1 MLQSAP
7 ASSRPT
13 LIAILALAVGLM
25 LAGVTRSGYGNTY
38 YAEGAFAASHSWNAL
53 LMNAADLGGYVSLDK
68 GPLTD
73 WLAGLFGRVL
83 GFGSFS
89 VMVPNALYGSATVFV
104 LYDAVRRALGREIAI
119 LAALMMALTPV
130 AVLVGRYNTP
140 DALLLLLL
148 VCAAWSL
155 TVAAQS
161 GRLRELLLCASC
173 VGLAF
178 NTKMLE
184 AYLVL
189 PGFAL
194 AFLLSGRR
202 PTRRR
207 LGELALAGALMLL
220 VSLAWFV
227 AMTLVPASDRPYVG
241 DSRNNSWFQL
251 ILEGDGLQR
260 VTGNQGAFDRDLGGN
275 LLYLFSAHVAG
286 QIAWLLP
293 LALLGLVLGLASRWR
308 SRRTS
313 FAFGAYAMWGG
324 WALVCCV
331 VLSVSAGARH
341 AYYTSLLAPAVA
353 TLAAA
358 ALVTLSR
365 AARRSSPAAVGLA
378 LAVIVTALTSFLVLA
393 HSGGFLPWLRWLVLV
408 CGVLAGAALASAP
421 PSLPRRS
428 IRTLAAGAATI
439 AVLAGPAAY
448 SIATVT
454 RAHTGYD
461 PLAGPRT
468 GRRERATAVAHSDA
482 LSTPSLARS
491 LTLLSGYLRAHRA
504 GARFLVA
511 ATDAKTADP
520 IALAGGL
527 PAITVGGFSG
537 VDPAPTSRQLESL
550 IGSGQL
556 RYVLIDASRV
566 LPLSAAQRALSV
578 PAWVERHCSR
588 VPSRSIA
595 ADGTGGASRAA
606 SHILSTLSL
615 FACRSAA

>member
-1 MLQSAP
+1 MPQRAL
-7 ASSRPT
+7 ASSRPA
-13 LIAILALAVGLM
+13 LIAILALAVALM
-25 LAGVTRSGYGNTY
+25 LTDVTRSGYGNTY

-68 GPLTD
+68 GPLSD

-89 VMVPNALYGSATVFV
+89 VMIPNALYGSATVLV

-189 PGFAL
+189 PGFVL
-194 AFLLSGRR
+194 AFLLSR

-241 DSRNNSWFQL
+241 DSGNNSWFQL
-251 ILEGDGLQR
+251 ILEGDGVQR
-260 VTGNQGAFDRDLGGN
+260 VTGNPGAFDRDLGGN
-275 LLYLFSAHVAG
+275 VLYLFNAHVAG

-293 LALLGLVLGLASRWR
+293 LALLGLVLGLPSTWR

-358 ALVTLSR
+358 ALVTLWR

-378 LAVIVTALTSFLVLA
+378 LAVILTALTSFLVLA

-408 CGVLAGAALASAP
+408 CGVLAGAAVLASVAS
-421 PSLPRRS
+421 SLPRRS
-428 IRTLAAGAATI
+428 VTALAAGAATI

-461 PLAGPRT
+461 PLAGPRS
-468 GRRERATAVAHSDA
+468 GQRERAVAVAHSDA
-482 LSTPSLARS
+482 LSTPTLAPS
-491 LTLLSGYLRAHRA
+491 LTLLTGYLRAHRG

-520 IALAGGL
+520 IALASGL

-537 VDPAPTSRQLESL
+537 VDPTPTSRQLESL

-566 LPLSAAQRALSV
+566 LPPSAAQRALSA

-595 ADGTGGASRAA
+595 ADGTGGASRAGP
-606 SHILSTLSL
+606 HIVSTLSL
-615 FACRSAA
+615 FACGSAA